1 VTGTP
6 VDMLWLLAA
15 GAALAGFVQGL
26 SGFAFAMVAMSLW
39 VWGVEPRIAAVM
51 AVFGGLSGQ
60 LLQAATVRRP
70 FEWRAVAPFLLGA
83 AVGMPLGVA
92 LLPQLDASLFRL
104 VIGCVL
110 VVVCPAML
118 FAHRLPT
125 IDAGGRLGDG
135 AAGAVGGFLGGIGG
149 FSGVVPTV
157 WCTLRGFERDR
168 QRSVIQNFNLAAL
181 AATFATY
188 VASGAVTRDMLLP
201 MAVVL
206 PALIV
211 PSLLGARVYVG
222 LSEQAFR
229 RVVLTLL
236 TAAGM
241 AMIVS
246 SLPTLR

>member
-1 VTGTP
+1 MTGSP

-26 SGFAFAMVAMSLW
+26 SGFAFAMVAMSIW

-60 LLQAATVRRP
+60 LLQAATLRRA

-118 FAHRLPT
+118 FAHRLPA
-125 IDAGGRLGDG
+125 IGAGGRLGDG

-149 FSGVVPTV
+149 FSGVVPTL